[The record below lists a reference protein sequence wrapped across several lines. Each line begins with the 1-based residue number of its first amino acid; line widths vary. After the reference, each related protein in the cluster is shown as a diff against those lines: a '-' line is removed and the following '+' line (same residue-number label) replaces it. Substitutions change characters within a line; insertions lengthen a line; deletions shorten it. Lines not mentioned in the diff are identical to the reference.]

1 MGSRGGRR
9 GKTEEQMKDM
19 EQKILERLAAFILR
33 VYSENG

>member
-19 EQKILERLAAFILR
+19 EQKIFERFVVFILR
-33 VYSENG
+33 VYFENG